1 MTKNNTQILR
11 LLFSMFSLFLIGI
24 TFGSCQAE
32 KDFKENSA
40 KGFIIKRCSMKDVN
54 LERNFKLN
62 EAVNYVKRLQTKS
75 LQENANARI
84 VFDEKSGL
92 YYDDEKGIYVSKD
105 EKESYNFP
113 IIQTDITEKVK
124 NITFNKNANNEYD
137 IYIVHY
143 DFTKEDVKNYSKEAL
158 AEREIKYQALLKNGV
173 EYPVEAQN
181 IICVNAPTIQ
191 YEADGTYVTID
202 GNDYDVYC
210 GFVTSTLECYYVGGG
225 GPPTNGTDPNNGNG
239 TQGGGTGEPTT
250 NPDNPRSS
258 ILTAAVIDREN
269 TPNPCAELK
278 SKTLQSAFKYRF
290 NTLNNPAHFN
300 LDHETAFVE
309 TRNGNTQGFTYLDS
323 PPGEN
328 NHIDFATVPNCASFM
343 HVHNDDYPVIDSN
356 GQDAI
361 RKTAKIPSAADLIS
375 FILIQRYARNVGM
388 PAGETYGMTLSSQ
401 AIFSFKLKTE
411 YNQEFTYATNS
422 TGIDW
427 KKFKEDSDLL
437 TQRILD
443 NSYLSDPQKLVAM
456 QKLLLKMIKDA
467 GLSSFIGLYQGAVT
481 GSGATTT
488 IKWAEKILNDT
499 NELKEIP
506 CN

>member
-1 MTKNNTQILR
+1 
-11 LLFSMFSLFLIGI
+11 
-24 TFGSCQAE
+24 
-32 KDFKENSA
+32 
-40 KGFIIKRCSMKDVN
+40 MKDVN

-113 IIQTDITEKVK
+113 IIQPDITEKVK

-239 TQGGGTGEPTT
+239 TQGGGGTGLAEM
-250 NPDNPRSS
+250 
-258 ILTAAVIDREN
+258 IL
-269 TPNPCAELK
+269 
-278 SKTLQSAFKYRF
+278 
-290 NTLNNPAHFN
+290 
-300 LDHETAFVE
+300 
-309 TRNGNTQGFTYLDS
+309 
-323 PPGEN
+323 
-328 NHIDFATVPNCASFM
+328 
-343 HVHNDDYPVIDSN
+343 
-356 GQDAI
+356 
-361 RKTAKIPSAADLIS
+361 
-375 FILIQRYARNVGM
+375 
-388 PAGETYGMTLSSQ
+388 LSSLGR
-401 AIFSFKLKTE
+401 S
-411 YNQEFTYATNS
+411 
-422 TGIDW
+422 G
-427 KKFKEDSDLL
+427 
-437 TQRILD
+437 
-443 NSYLSDPQKLVAM
+443 
-456 QKLLLKMIKDA
+456 
-467 GLSSFIGLYQGAVT
+467 G
-481 GSGATTT
+481 GSGFGGGSFGGSSGGGGFGGGFGGGGFSGGGSGGS
-488 IKWAEKILNDT
+488 W
-499 NELKEIP
+499 
-506 CN
+506 